1 MIKNNFVEK
10 KYNDN
15 NKMKSIISPIS
26 NKLITIKTLSRRLR
40 DGIYN
45 KNQVKLIQERLQAN
59 NLGFNSN
66 TGRITKAN
74 NRALKKQIKKEKIQ
88 QKAVSKIEKF
98 ILQKKQEKKFKDE
111 FTSKSL
117 TIKYSQNDDR
127 LMDNELIYKIVRDNN
142 LKGQYRILVFDDITG
157 QTVIDWSGDIL
168 NAKSKWYKDNR
179 TKFQKSSEFMLY
191 NYEMEDTDIIRPKT
205 FIFTK
210 LIQILPQ
217 TIQQK
222 FLDGINHCFFTP
234 ILQWAEEKF
243 QSSKS
248 KDTRN
253 DYKKIINKIKG
264 KELKENKYY
273 KSNKNIGYIEKYKD
287 GIPENHIQSVA
298 DDLRISLEI
307 TQPFN
312 SNPLIEIQ
320 PQNKARKKFKFVN
333 TRLNHI
339 EKNEN
344 KYTLDTIHNNDLKN
358 AVIVDRDEINKIYK
372 NLLDNDIDFIY
383 KKDIYGISSI
393 KSFNDIWKIDDDYKE
408 TIIEFEKE
416 TGLCDC
422 SIDAV
427 KNPELSNFIYR
438 GTHFNGTID
447 FINIDDSNRKKLTKD
462 DNIKHIDMTKAYTQF
477 KKTKYYNGFVGKITD
492 FRKVDNYNEK
502 GLYYITDLDLRNCNK
517 NFRKL
522 ISKLGWFCNDN
533 IYCDTELKLLNDFGG
548 KFKVKYG
555 AYGLKMDFEFNDD
568 MKNKKDVVKVDIHG
582 NDCKVPYYSK
592 YTGMISMMN
601 SKQNFYMTNK
611 KDLNEY
617 LSIMKSSNEDLDI
630 WYDEKLNEATIQFNK
645 KYIYHK
651 RHIASQILAYQRI
664 ILLEQLLNMD
674 YNKLVRVCVD
684 GIYFEDHDID
694 INETFSY
701 KTKKTFNNSQ
711 TDLYLS
717 QIFNKC
723 DLETEI
729 CNTTTFLPTAEPRDF
744 YKTQLFL
751 GGGGCGKTHR
761 NLVDQGLINVCFVAP
776 SWKLSSKKKEEFSHI
791 SSSVLHRFTHEPYS
805 MELINKYNVLII
817 DEGSMIN
824 ELEKQFIMKNS
835 KSKLIFCGDLGYQL
849 PPVISND
856 DKKFIM
862 KNNLSMDLLNEMN
875 TEGFENIEICK
886 TNFRSGN
893 DKKLMKIINYLR
905 DMIDRNKLEEI
916 PLQFVY
922 NQIKNKFKSISKDEL
937 KNIYNKKDLII
948 CAENVLKDE
957 YTEMFKHIEKYKV
970 IENSRD
976 YKNGT
981 IIYEKVDKVKMDL
994 QHGYTIHSIQGETAT
1009 TKLFIDMKKQKSIR
1023 MLYTAISRA
1032 KQLNQIYFIN

>member
-1 MIKNNFVEK
+1 MNKNNFSEK
-10 KYNDN
+10 KYNQYI
-15 NKMKSIISPIS
+15 KMVSILNPITKRLISV
-26 NKLITIKTLSRRLR
+26 KTLSKRLR
-40 DGIYN
+40 DGLYN
-45 KNQVKLIQERLQAN
+45 KNQIKLIQERLQIN
-59 NLGFNSN
+59 NLGFNSK

-74 NRALKKQIKKEKIQ
+74 NRALKKQIKKEKQQ

-98 ILQKKQEKKFKDE
+98 ILQKKQEKKLKDE

-117 TIKYSQNDDR
+117 TITYPQGDEN
-127 LMDNELIYKIVRDNN
+127 LLEMELIYQIVRDNN
-142 LKGQYRILVFDDITG
+142 LQGQYRILVFDDITG
-157 QTVIDWSGDIL
+157 QTVIDWNGDIL
-168 NAKSKWYKDNR
+168 NAKSKWYKENR
-179 TKFQKSSEFMLY
+179 TQFQYDSEFMLY
-191 NYEMEDTDIIRPKT
+191 NHEVSDFETPVRPKT

-210 LIQILPQ
+210 LTEILPQ

-243 QSSKS
+243 KSSKT
-248 KDTRN
+248 KNAQKNYTE
-253 DYKKIINKIKG
+253 IINKIQG
-264 KELKENKYY
+264 KKLKENKYY
-273 KSNKNIGYIEKYKD
+273 KSDKCIGYIEKYKD

-320 PQNKARKKFKFVN
+320 SQNKARKKFKFVN

-422 SIDAV
+422 SIDAI
-427 KNPELSNFIYR
+427 KYPELSNYIYR
-438 GTHFNGTID
+438 GTHFNGTVD
-447 FINIDDSNRKKLTKD
+447 FIHIDNSNRKTLAKD
-462 DNIKHIDMTKAYTQF
+462 DKIKHIDMPKAYTIF
-477 KKTKYYNGFVGKITD
+477 KKTKYYNGFLGKITD
-492 FRKVDNYNEK
+492 FRKVDNYNQK
-502 GLYYITDLDLRNCNK
+502 GLYYITDLDLTNCNK
-517 NFRKL
+517 HFRKL

-533 IYCDTELKLLNDFGG
+533 IYCDTELKLLNDYGG
-548 KFKVKYG
+548 KFLVKYG
-555 AYGLKMDFEFNDD
+555 AYGLNMDFEFNDD
-568 MKNKKDVVKVDIHG
+568 MKNKKDVIKVDIDG

-611 KDLNEY
+611 KKLNEY
-617 LSIMKSSNEDLDI
+617 LSIMKNSNEDLDI
-630 WYDEKLNEATIQFNK
+630 FYDDMSNEATIQFNK

-651 RHIASQILAYQRI
+651 RHIASQILSYQRI

-684 GIYFEDHDID
+684 GIYFKDHNCKL
-694 INETFSY
+694 NETFLY
-701 KTKKTFNNSQ
+701 KTKKTFNNSE

-717 QIFNKC
+717 QIFNEY
-723 DLETEI
+723 DFETEI
-729 CNTTTFLPTAEPRDF
+729 CNTTKFLPTAEPRDF
-744 YKTQLFL
+744 YKTELFL

-761 NLVDQGLINVCFVAP
+761 NLIDGGLINVCFVAP

-835 KSKLIFCGDLGYQL
+835 KSKLIFCGDLGFQL

-875 TEGFENIEICK
+875 TEGFENIEECK

-893 DKKLMKIINYLR
+893 DKQLMKIINYLR
-905 DMIDRNKLEEI
+905 DVIKLEKQP
-916 PLQFVY
+916 PLHYVY
-922 NQIKNKFKSISKDEL
+922 NQIKNKFKSITKDEL
-937 KNIYNKKDLII
+937 KKIYNKKDLII
-948 CAENVLKDE
+948 CSENVLKDE
-957 YTEMFKHIEKYKV
+957 YTEIFKDIQKYKV

-976 YKNGT
+976 FKNGT
-981 IIYEKVDKVKMDL
+981 IVYEKVDKVKMDL

-1032 KQLNQIYFIN
+1032 KELNQIYFIN